1 MHDCIPP
8 SIYQSQQRRHENTIR
23 PPGHKSKKKHR
34 LWFVNVDLG
43 LLDLPKDVFGLP
55 PKTDDG
61 TMQGTAIA
69 VAKAVALYF
78 KKFLREILLPGPASK

>member
-1 MHDCIPP
+1 MIAYHLQYIKANKDDMRTLYVRQVI
-8 SIYQSQQRRHENTIR
+8 SQR
-23 PPGHKSKKKHR
+23 KKHR

-78 KKFLREILLPGPASK
+78 KKFLREILLLGPASK